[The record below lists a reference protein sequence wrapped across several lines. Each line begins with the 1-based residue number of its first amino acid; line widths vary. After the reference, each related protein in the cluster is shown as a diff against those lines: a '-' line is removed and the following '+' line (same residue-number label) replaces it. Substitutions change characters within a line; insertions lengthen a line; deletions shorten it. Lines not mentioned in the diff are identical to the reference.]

1 MISIYEDYAQFAKV
15 EDIYVADGKIVFE
28 VKLYET
34 IAYCTH
40 FHAYQVK
47 KTSSSQIVNISDFI
61 TPYPLLIR
69 HINHSIKY
77 VAVLRHHICGCI
89 S

>member
-1 MISIYEDYAQFAKV
+1 MISIYEDYPQFAKV

-40 FHAYQVK
+40 FHAHQVT
-47 KTSSSQIVNISDFI
+47 KTSSSQIVNIS
-61 TPYPLLIR
+61 
-69 HINHSIKY
+69 
-77 VAVLRHHICGCI
+77 I
-89 S
+89 SH

>member
-1 MISIYEDYAQFAKV
+1 MVLCPLSVAVDSVLSLYAYAVVISIYEDYPRFAKV

-47 KTSSSQIVNISDFI
+47 RVYIGKKKPMIALQI
-61 TPYPLLIR
+61 
-69 HINHSIKY
+69 
-77 VAVLRHHICGCI
+77 
-89 S
+89 